1 MRTRLYIFPRLRRVN
16 KEVKMAKRQRNYT
29 ASERALIT
37 LGIASGAT
45 LDEINEVLKKDAK
58 RSGAT
63 FRPFHKT
70 SYDMS
75 TRYPLPQDR
84 KEHMRKVWDHVLH
97 PQTLGDHA
105 RQRAGS
111 EPTP

>member
-1 MRTRLYIFPRLRRVN
+1 
-16 KEVKMAKRQRNYT
+16 MAKRERNYT

-45 LDEINEVLKKDAK
+45 LDEINEVLRKDAK
-58 RSGAT
+58 RSGASY
-63 FRPFHKT
+63 RPFHKT

-97 PQTLGDHA
+97 PQTLGAHA
-105 RQRAGS
+105 RER
-111 EPTP
+111 ETPTS

>member
-1 MRTRLYIFPRLRRVN
+1 
-16 KEVKMAKRQRNYT
+16 MAKRQRNYT

-37 LGIASGAT
+37 LGVAAGVS
-45 LDEINEVLKKDAK
+45 LDEINEVLKRDAK
-58 RSGAT
+58 RSGAV

-84 KEHMRKVWDHVLH
+84 QAHMKKVWDHVLH
-97 PQTLGDHA
+97 PQTLGEHA
-105 RQRAGS
+105 RQRESAS
-111 EPTP
+111 EQASA

>member
-1 MRTRLYIFPRLRRVN
+1 
-16 KEVKMAKRQRNYT
+16 MAKRQRNYT

-37 LGIASGAT
+37 LGVAAGVP
-45 LDEINEVLKKDAK
+45 LDEINEVLRKDAR
-58 RSGAT
+58 RSGGSY
-63 FRPFHKT
+63 RPFHPT

-84 KEHMRKVWDHVLH
+84 QAHMKKVWDHVLA

-105 RQRAGS
+105 KRREEEEKAAS
-111 EPTP
+111 

>member
-1 MRTRLYIFPRLRRVN
+1 VYIFPGVHTMNNRRSA
-16 KEVKMAKRQRNYT
+16 MAKRQRNYT

-37 LGIASGAT
+37 LGVAAGVT
-45 LDEINEVLKKDAK
+45 LDEINDVLKKDAK

-84 KEHMRKVWDHVLH
+84 QSHMKKVWDHVLH
-97 PQTLGDHA
+97 PQTLGAHA
-105 RQRAGS
+105 REREETERVA
-111 EPTP
+111 

>member
-1 MRTRLYIFPRLRRVN
+1 
-16 KEVKMAKRQRNYT
+16 MAKRQRNYT

-37 LGIASGAT
+37 LGVAAGAS
-45 LDEINEVLKKDAK
+45 LDEINEVLKKDAR

-63 FRPFHKT
+63 FRPFHQT

-84 KEHMRKVWDHVLH
+84 QSHMRKVWEHVLH
-97 PQTLGDHA
+97 PQTLGEHA
-105 RQRAGS
+105 RTRAS
-111 EPTP
+111 RAPEAAAS

>member
-1 MRTRLYIFPRLRRVN
+1 
-16 KEVKMAKRQRNYT
+16 MAKRQRNYT

-37 LGIASGAT
+37 LGVAAGVS
-45 LDEINEVLKKDAK
+45 LDEINKVLERDAK

-63 FRPFHKT
+63 YRPFHKT

-84 KEHMRKVWDHVLH
+84 QAHMQKVWDHVLH
-97 PQTLGDHA
+97 PQTLGQHA
-105 RQRAGS
+105 RQRAPES
-111 EPTP
+111 EEASA